1 MTMRKLL
8 PALALTG
15 LLGFTACTDAYGRYD
30 PVATGFL
37 AAGAAVAAVAVGV
50 AASQPSRA
58 GQPSQR
64 GRRGEAHAYNLARVR
79 LEEKRRVEQAEIA
92 YRRLTEGWTRRG
104 RRAPTGAAKEE
115 RP

>member
-1 MTMRKLL
+1 MRKLL

-50 AASQPSRA
+50 AASQPSRPA
-58 GQPSQR
+58 YY
-64 GRRGEAHAYNLARVR
+64 GRPYYGRP
-79 LEEKRRVEQAEIA
+79 A
-92 YRRLTEGWTRRG
+92 YRYSAYQPRNYGYW
-104 RRAPTGAAKEE
+104 
-115 RP
+115 

>member
-50 AASQPSRA
+50 AASQPSRPA
-58 GQPSQR
+58 YYGRPSY
-64 GRRGEAHAYNLARVR
+64 GRPYYGRPVYYSGYHPP
-79 LEEKRRVEQAEIA
+79 
-92 YRRLTEGWTRRG
+92 
-104 RRAPTGAAKEE
+104 RRAYW
-115 RP
+115 